1 MAELRIQQNKI
12 RKRVNL
18 KVIQDLKVQL
28 KLINEVK
35 MLKILQTKLVR
46 KEIQD
51 QEVKEAKEVK
61 EVKEAKEAKE
71 DKDVLK
77 TATQDLNKLER
88 IHRVK

>member
-18 KVIQDLKVQL
+18 KVIQDPKVQL

-35 MLKILQTKLVR
+35 MLKILQTNLVR

-77 TATQDLNKLER
+77 MAT
-88 IHRVK
+88 